1 MNEISDEMRQ
11 MLKEIK
17 RLIELVVEYGENNPK
32 ILGDTLVGQSLLIL
46 FLEDELK
53 YLVEILEDHGFDPRL
68 SSRRRDPTTKLYASA
83 TAKAADQIE
92 DMYRINE
99 EGTH

>member
-11 MLKEIK
+11 MLKETK

-46 FLEDELK
+46 FLEVEL
-53 YLVEILEDHGFDPRL
+53 
-68 SSRRRDPTTKLYASA
+68 
-83 TAKAADQIE
+83 IE
-92 DMYRINE
+92 VK
-99 EGTH
+99 